1 MPDPNSHIPI
11 TVNAF
16 EQLSRLKSEVAR
28 LQNNCDYLDQK
39 LDDEIVKSAALAGEI
54 ARLHAENAKLKQEAD
69 LWKLRSDNWQKFV
82 QLLEEE
88 RLRLKK
94 AGTEMGKH
102 LPDTDEANKAYND
115 FENGGQYK

>member
-1 MPDPNSHIPI
+1 MSAVVD
-11 TVNAF
+11 V
-16 EQLSRLKSEVAR
+16 LSAEVDRLW
-28 LQNNCDYLDQK
+28 
-39 LDDEIVKSAALAGEI
+39 
-54 ARLHAENAKLKQEAD
+54 AENAKLKKEAD

-102 LPDTDEANKAYND
+102 LPDTDDANKAYND
-115 FENGGQYK
+115 FENGGRYK

>member
-1 MPDPNSHIPI
+1 MSVVVD
-11 TVNAF
+11 V
-16 EQLSRLKSEVAR
+16 LSAEVDRLW
-28 LQNNCDYLDQK
+28 
-39 LDDEIVKSAALAGEI
+39 
-54 ARLHAENAKLKQEAD
+54 AENAKLKKEAD
-69 LWKLRSDNWQKFV
+69 LWKLRSDNWQKYV

-115 FENGGQYK
+115 FENGGLYK

>member
-1 MPDPNSHIPI
+1 MSLEEHHKFILETMERHND
-11 TVNAF
+11 
-16 EQLSRLKSEVAR
+16 VAR
-28 LQNNCDYLDQK
+28 K
-39 LDDEIVKSAALAGEI
+39 FI
-54 ARLHAENAKLKQEAD
+54 AELEAENAKLKKEAD
-69 LWKLRSDNWQKFV
+69 LWKLRSDNWQKYV

-115 FENGGQYK
+115 FENGGRYK

>member
-39 LDDEIVKSAALAGEI
+39 LDEEIVKSAALAGEI
-54 ARLHAENAKLKQEAD
+54 ARLHSENAKLKQEAD

-102 LPDTDEANKAYND
+102 LPDTDEANKAYRD
-115 FENGGQYK
+115 FEAGGQS

>member
-16 EQLSRLKSEVAR
+16 EVISRLKSEVAR
-28 LQNNCDYLDQK
+28 LQNNCDYLDRK
-39 LDDEIVKSAALAGEI
+39 LDEEIDKSAALAGEI
-54 ARLHAENAKLKQEAD
+54 ARL
-69 LWKLRSDNWQKFV
+69 R
-82 QLLEEE
+82 
-88 RLRLKK
+88 K

>member
-1 MPDPNSHIPI
+1 MSAVVD
-11 TVNAF
+11 V
-16 EQLSRLKSEVAR
+16 LSAEVDRLW
-28 LQNNCDYLDQK
+28 
-39 LDDEIVKSAALAGEI
+39 
-54 ARLHAENAKLKQEAD
+54 AENAKLKKEAD
-69 LWKLRSDNWQKFV
+69 LWKLRSDNWQKYV

-102 LPDTDEANKAYND
+102 LSDTDEANKAYND